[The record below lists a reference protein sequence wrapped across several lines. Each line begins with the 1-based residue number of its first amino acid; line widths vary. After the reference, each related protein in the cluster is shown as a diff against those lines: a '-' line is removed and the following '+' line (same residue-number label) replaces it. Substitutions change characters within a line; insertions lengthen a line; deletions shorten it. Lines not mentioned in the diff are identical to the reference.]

1 MARIRTVK
9 PSYFSDA
16 KVCRLSIEAQLLF
29 VGIWCFADSAGLL
42 WDDPDQIQMDVF
54 PSRPHVKVGALLDEL
69 LLSGMLVQLETTA
82 GRRVL
87 WVKNFGEHQ
96 RIHNEAMSVIAPS
109 LCDPCVVIGSNRE
122 QSGDNATE
130 RKGKEGKGRER
141 TRAPSGVSPTWT
153 PTEQDLLWAKTNHG
167 NINAARETE
176 RFLNWAVANGR
187 KFKDW
192 SRAWHNW
199 ILKAEEYQPLMIG
212 SGNGSG
218 HRSQNQINAD
228 IAARRMGL
236 NPADTDP
243 FGTAPNEPRRLL

>member
-29 VGIWCFADSAGLL
+29 VGIWCFADADGLL

-54 PSRPHVKVGALLDEL
+54 PSRPHIKVAGLLDEL
-69 LLSGMLVQLETTA
+69 LLSGMLVQLETSA

-87 WVKNFGEHQ
+87 WVKHFADHQ
-96 RIHNEAMSVIAPS
+96 RIHNEAKSEIAPS
-109 LCDPCVVIGSNRE
+109 LCDPHVLIPIAPEYSR
-122 QSGDNATE
+122 DDPTE

-141 TRAPSGVSPTWT
+141 SRAPSGVSPTWT
-153 PTEQDLLWAKTNHG
+153 PTEQDLAWAKTNHSKVDS
-167 NINAARETE
+167 ARETE
-176 RFLNWAVANGR
+176 RFLNWAAANGR

-199 ILKAEEYQPLMIG
+199 ILKAEDYQP
-212 SGNGSG
+212 SVSSNGSG

-236 NPADTDP
+236 DPADTDP
-243 FGTAPNEPRRLL
+243 FGGSR